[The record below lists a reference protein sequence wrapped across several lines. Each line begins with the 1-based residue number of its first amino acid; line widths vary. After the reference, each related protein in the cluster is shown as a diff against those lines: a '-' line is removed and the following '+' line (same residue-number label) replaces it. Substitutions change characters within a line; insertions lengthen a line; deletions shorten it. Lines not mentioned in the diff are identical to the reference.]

1 MGDLIKGIKA
11 QLYDRLSS
19 PLLFTFAVSLLA
31 WNYRAVLI
39 FVSSLTPS
47 DKFLALDL
55 LGLTWESEHFYWLS
69 HLILFPL
76 ATSTIYI
83 FALPW
88 AEKIVFEYSLE
99 RKKDLKKSRQ
109 KIEDDTPISNDEARE
124 LRSLA
129 EVAYKEYDATIRS
142 RQEEIA
148 RLKVEVFDLKEKL
161 KSSSS
166 SSANGG
172 AGLEDIPTSQEALL
186 RKISDAGGTDISK
199 YTIFSDSTEPRV
211 KTQYDID
218 ELARRK
224 FIREHAVEEDDG
236 SGHVYDALSLTPV
249 GRRFLVEKLSA
260 DIV

>member
-1 MGDLIKGIKA
+1 MDDLIKGIKA

-19 PLLFTFAVSLLA
+19 PLLFTFAFSLLA

-39 FVSSLTPS
+39 LLSSLTPS

-55 LGLTWESEHFYWLS
+55 LGLTWESEYFYWIS
-69 HLILFPL
+69 HLILLPL

-99 RKKDLKKSRQ
+99 RKKDLKISRQ
-109 KIEDDTPISNDEARE
+109 KIEDDTPISNEEARE

-129 EVAYKEYDATIRS
+129 EVAYREYDATIRS

-161 KSSSS
+161 KSFSSS
-166 SSANGG
+166 SENADT
-172 AGLEDIPTSQEALL
+172 GLADLSTAQEALL
-186 RKISDAGGTDISK
+186 RKISDKGGIDVSK
-199 YTIFSDSTEPRV
+199 YTLFNGSTEPRV

-218 ELARRK
+218 ELVRREL
-224 FIREHAVEEDDG
+224 IVEHTANDDD
-236 SGHVYDALSLTPV
+236 SGHVFDAVSLTPA
-249 GRRFLVEKLSA
+249 GRRFLIENLAA
-260 DIV
+260 DLV